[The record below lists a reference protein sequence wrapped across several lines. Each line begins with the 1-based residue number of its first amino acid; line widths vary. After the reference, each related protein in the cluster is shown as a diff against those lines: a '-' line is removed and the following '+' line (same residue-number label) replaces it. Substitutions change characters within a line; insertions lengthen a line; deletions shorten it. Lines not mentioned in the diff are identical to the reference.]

1 MYKARIHKWEMEKK
15 TKGKEMEV
23 IIRKQAERSRVG
35 KKSTFRVRNRIIP
48 SGKIERYRKEKKIG
62 SDAEALRL
70 RAKTPPS
77 LACWTPPA
85 SPLTTPPELAVPERL
100 AKLAQDWTDGSFD
113 LSQWFDFKN
122 NLSAGGSTW
131 KRLEAFVFTCG
142 DASALL
148 RKGNIDGGLQLLDYA
163 LSDTVQL
170 VLDSNPR
177 LLDVMFRVLE
187 WFSRNSSELIDI
199 ILKRFF
205 MVFFSSLG
213 QGHPLTNIY
222 YHSLGLCGK
231 DLWYNLEIML
241 DVQKDSFFSRLG
253 HFHDITLHTTLTR
266 LKLKGKR
273 ANYTIAHEYWQLLP
287 TCDGALGVNSWGSQA
302 VRIDF
307 SSYLLRREENTDA
320 AEMLQDYITMA
331 HKHNIEVSSFTWYV
345 AAVAQKRLSR
355 LDLAEQYMR
364 RAISVR
370 GRGFGWQDPSVIF
383 WLSTLEEWLIE
394 WNRPEEAADLRIL
407 WLANVDFATMRLVDV
422 SEDQ

>member
-1 MYKARIHKWEMEKK
+1 MEKK

-35 KKSTFRVRNRIIP
+35 KKSAFRVRNRVIP
-48 SGKIERYRKEKKIG
+48 PDKIERYRKEKKIG

-70 RAKTPPS
+70 RSKTPPS

-100 AKLAQDWTDGSFD
+100 AKLTQDWIDGSFD
-113 LSQWFDFKN
+113 LSQWSNFKN
-122 NLSAGGSTW
+122 DPSAGGPLG
-131 KRLEAFVFTCG
+131 KRLDAFVFACK
-142 DASALL
+142 DVSALL
-148 RKGNIDGGLQLLDYA
+148 IKGNIDGGLQLLDCA

-170 VLDSNPR
+170 VLDNDPR
-177 LLDVMFRVLE
+177 LLVVMFRVLD
-187 WFSRNSSELIDI
+187 WFSGKASGVIDI
-199 ILKRFF
+199 ILRRFS
-205 MVFFSSLG
+205 VSSFVTLG

-222 YHSLGLCGK
+222 TQSLGLRGE

-273 ANYTIAHEYWQLLP
+273 ANYTIAHEYWQLLQ
-287 TCDGALGVNSWGSQA
+287 TCDGVLDVNSWGSQA

-307 SSYLLRREENTDA
+307 SSYLLRRGENTDA

-370 GRGFGWQDPSVIF
+370 GRGFGWQNPSVIF

-407 WLANVDFATMRLVDV
+407 WLANVDFATMQLVDV
-422 SEDQ
+422 SVDQ